1 MATQVPTTHTPLT
14 TLVAATAVAAEILM
28 YEASAQDDPEPIWHD
43 PAWLATIDDT
53 TLGEGD

>member
-1 MATQVPTTHTPLT
+1 MATHESPTHTPLT
-14 TLVAATAVAAEILM
+14 TLVAVAAVTAECLM
-28 YEASAQDDPEPIWHD
+28 HEASANDVPEPIWHD

>member
-1 MATQVPTTHTPLT
+1 MATQEPTTHTPLT
-14 TLVAATAVAAEILM
+14 TLVAVTAVATEILM
-28 YEASAQDDPEPIWHD
+28 HEAGAPDDPEPIWHD